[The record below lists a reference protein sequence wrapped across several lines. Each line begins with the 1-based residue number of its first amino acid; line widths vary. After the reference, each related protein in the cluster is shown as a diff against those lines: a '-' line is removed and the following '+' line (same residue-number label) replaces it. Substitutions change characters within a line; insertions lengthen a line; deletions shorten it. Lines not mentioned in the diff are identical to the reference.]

1 MKMGLAFFQRLVTV
15 FSMRQR
21 ATKKIIFGQRVLKGN
36 ILNGLSNR
44 RSTDTKYGPGS
55 TADVYFL
62 FGPSISDGFLTDT
75 WTADEVRPWSPDK
88 TFSLSIII
96 VTLSPL
102 QQRDLP
108 TLDLVRFRPSK
119 FDAYGISNN
128 DYSGLLVWRQRNTL
142 LN

>member
-1 MKMGLAFFQRLVTV
+1 MALATEDLRTRNTV
-15 FSMRQR
+15 LE
-21 ATKKIIFGQRVLKGN
+21 A
-36 ILNGLSNR
+36 
-44 RSTDTKYGPGS
+44 P
-55 TADVYFL
+55 ADVYFL
-62 FGPSISDGFLTDT
+62 FGPSISDGFGREPSYFPVGDIVATDT